1 MRRLLT
7 CVVLSGLLGL
17 SLGCSSGEQQ
27 REQGQATAPEPE
39 TPQTPEAV
47 ETPAPPVEPIIY
59 EDYPTYDG
67 VGVVKSVAPEME
79 RVIVDHEEIPGF
91 MRAMT
96 MPFLVDNPSLLEGI
110 EPGDS
115 IAFHLER
122 KGQYYKITRIETTGT
137 QDE

>member
-7 CVVLSGLLGL
+7 WVVLSSLLGL
-17 SLGCSSGEQQ
+17 GLACASGEQQ
-27 REQGQATAPEPE
+27 REQSQAAPPEPE
-39 TPQTPEAV
+39 TPQTPGAV
-47 ETPAPPVEPIIY
+47 ETRAPEAEPVVY

-67 VGVVKSVAPEME
+67 VGVVKLVTPGVE
-79 RVIVDHEEIPGF
+79 RIIVDHEEIPGF

-96 MPFLVDNPSLLEGI
+96 MPFLVEDLSLLEGI

-115 IAFHLER
+115 VSFHLER
-122 KGQYYKITRIETTGT
+122 KGQYYKITRMQKTGT